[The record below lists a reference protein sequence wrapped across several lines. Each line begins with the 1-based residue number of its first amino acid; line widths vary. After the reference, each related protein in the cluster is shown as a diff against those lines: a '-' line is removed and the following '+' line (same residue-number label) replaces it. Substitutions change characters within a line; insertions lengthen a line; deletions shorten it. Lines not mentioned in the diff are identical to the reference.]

1 VESLTTDQ
9 TEEATPLP
17 SAGTQESVPAPAAVS
32 EIVIIENISTLER
45 YITLMAEA
53 TKPETRQWFRGTRRS
68 EYDLEPSLYRHPIV
82 RDANALI
89 ELEWALLSDF
99 RHRAP
104 PFTTNIPT
112 KDLEVLFLMQH
123 FGVPTRLLDWSE
135 SPFVAL
141 FFALENARLKG
152 SDAHDSSVW
161 ILNPIGLNSLA
172 ADLREGSNQ
181 VYGAYADEL
190 GGYQPRSEG
199 RKVTERLP
207 SALYG
212 IHNSPR
218 IVAQRGTFVI
228 FGNDT
233 TPMNKHPKLT
243 GPDGIIRRI
252 DIDKKAKGEMFAALT
267 RMGVSDSVIYPDLD
281 GLGREIKNHRG
292 F

>member
-1 VESLTTDQ
+1 MTSEQDDTR
-9 TEEATPLP
+9 PR
-17 SAGTQESVPAPAAVS
+17 SAIAPQPAPAPAIS
-32 EIVIIENISTLER
+32 EHAIRIEKISNLER
-45 YITLMAEA
+45 YITLMAA
-53 TKPETRQWFRGTRRS
+53 ASKSDGRRWFRGTRKS
-68 EYDLEPSLYRHPIV
+68 EYDLEPSLYRHPTV
-82 RDANALI
+82 KDANALI
-89 ELEWALLSDF
+89 ELEWTLLSDF

-104 PFTTNIPT
+104 PFTTSIPT

-141 FFALENARLKG
+141 FFALENARLKDA
-152 SDAHDSSVW
+152 DAHDASVW
-161 ILNPIGLNSLA
+161 ILDPIGLNALA

-181 VYGAYADEL
+181 VYGAYSDEL
-190 GGYQPRSEG
+190 GGYQPRPEG
-199 RKVTERLP
+199 RKVNERLP

-228 FGNDT
+228 FGKDT

-243 GPDGIIRRI
+243 GPEGIIRRI
-252 DIDKKAKGEMFAALT
+252 DIDKTAKREMFAALT
-267 RMGVSDSVIYPDLD
+267 QMGVSDSVIYPDLD